1 MPRTIGVV
9 TVARSDYGHLTP
21 LLRELHAASDVDL
34 CLFVGGAHLLPTF
47 GSGVA
52 TIEADGWPIA
62 ARIDVALAGDA
73 PVEIAVA
80 AGGAVVGFALA
91 ARRPDLLI
99 VLGDRIEMLA
109 AAVGALPLLVPV
121 VHLHGGEL
129 TEGAIDE
136 QARHAITKL
145 AHLHCVAA
153 EPFARRVRQLGE
165 ESWRVHVTGAPGVD
179 RLRAAATLSRG
190 ALSERLRLPLRHPT
204 MLVTFHPETLGPD
217 TMARHVDELA
227 VALAAV
233 EGDVVITFPGAD
245 VGYGAVIARLE
256 ALAATRLATRLERG
270 LGEDTYCSLLR
281 EADVMIGNSSSGLIE
296 APTFGLPCVNIGA
309 RQRGRLRAANVIDVE
324 HGREEIVGGIRR
336 ALDPAFR
343 RGLAGLE
350 NPYGDG
356 RAAPRI
362 ARLLREVELGRRLIE
377 KRFVDRVA
385 PPT

>member
-1 MPRTIGVV
+1 
-9 TVARSDYGHLTP
+9 
-21 LLRELHAASDVDL
+21 
-34 CLFVGGAHLLPTF
+34 
-47 GSGVA
+47 
-52 TIEADGWPIA
+52 
-62 ARIDVALAGDA
+62 
-73 PVEIAVA
+73 
-80 AGGAVVGFALA
+80 
-91 ARRPDLLI
+91 
-99 VLGDRIEMLA
+99 
-109 AAVGALPLLVPV
+109 
-121 VHLHGGEL
+121 
-129 TEGAIDE
+129 
-136 QARHAITKL
+136 
-145 AHLHCVAA
+145 
-153 EPFARRVRQLGE
+153 
-165 ESWRVHVTGAPGVD
+165 
-179 RLRAAATLSRG
+179 
-190 ALSERLRLPLRHPT
+190 